1 MGRGTLPSYTRISHV
16 PNLLEAYRYLTRK
29 NLTVISSELCMSY
42 HTVRRL
48 CTDYSTPQAKTM
60 DKITK
65 ALSFIDKITWGLWKE
80 YCESALYAEKQ
91 NDIATL
97 VEVESKLRRLVPV
110 EGIVAPVHIITDCTI
125 ESAIKLH
132 ASALN
137 NKTYSFY
144 LSDLHS
150 GAMDLLA
157 IRNGTTK
164 SELLRQMIDK
174 ALSEQPEA
182 LEALIRI
189 TLGAPVEVIPL
200 REPTGQ
206 VDELDIIEVQSEA
219 ELAALAPELE
229 YPELVAQLT
238 AELPSKI
245 DDGQEEPSRETTL
258 PLAEVIDYSSEDH
271 KLDIEE
277 WSPLVSA
284 MGSNSIL
291 SEEEI
296 AALFSGEI

>member
-48 CTDYSTPQAKTM
+48 CTDYSTPQEKTM
-60 DKITK
+60 SKITK
-65 ALSFIDKITWGLWKE
+65 ALSFIDSVTWGLWKE

-97 VEVESKLRRLVPV
+97 IEVEAKLRELVPV

-150 GAMDLLA
+150 EAMDLLA

-164 SELLRQMIDK
+164 SELLRQLIDK
-174 ALSEQPEA
+174 ALSEQPEV
-182 LEALIRI
+182 LEALIR
-189 TLGAPVEVIPL
+189 TTVGTPVEVV
-200 REPTGQ
+200 RNSTVEST
-206 VDELDIIEVQSEA
+206 ESDIIQVQSEE
-219 ELAALAPELE
+219 ELAALVPDIAV
-229 YPELVAQLT
+229 PELVAQLT
-238 AELPSKI
+238 ANLP
-245 DDGQEEPSRETTL
+245 EEIEDSSTEQVSETTL
-258 PLAEVIDYSSEDH
+258 PLAEVVDYSSEDQ
-271 KLDIEE
+271 KLSIEE
-277 WSPLVSA
+277 WSPRVSTIN
-284 MGSNSIL
+284 SNSNL
-291 SEEEI
+291 TEEEI
-296 AALFSGEI
+296 AALFSGET

>member
-48 CTDYSTPQAKTM
+48 CTDYSTPQEKTM
-60 DKITK
+60 VKITK
-65 ALSFIDKITWGLWKE
+65 ALSFIDKVTWGLWKE

-97 VEVESKLRRLVPV
+97 IEVESKLRQLVPV

-150 GAMDLLA
+150 EAMDLLA

-164 SELLRQMIDK
+164 SELLRQLIDK
-174 ALSEQPEA
+174 ALSEQPEV
-182 LEALIRI
+182 LEALIRT
-189 TLGAPVEVIPL
+189 TLGTPVDVIP
-200 REPTGQ
+200 EPTGQ
-206 VDELDIIEVQSEA
+206 PEESDIIEVQSEG

-229 YPELVAQLT
+229 VPELVAQLT
-238 AELPSKI
+238 AELPKEV
-245 DDGQEEPSRETTL
+245 DDSPEDLSPETTL
-258 PLAEVIDYSSEDH
+258 PLAEVVDYSSEDH

-277 WSPLVSA
+277 WSPLVNT
-284 MGSNSIL
+284 MGSNSNL

-296 AALFSGEI
+296 AALFSGES

>member
-29 NLTVISSELCMSY
+29 NLTVISSELRMSY

-48 CTDYSTPQAKTM
+48 CTDYSTPQEKTM
-60 DKITK
+60 VKITK
-65 ALSFIDKITWGLWKE
+65 ALSFIDKVTWGLWKE

-97 VEVESKLRRLVPV
+97 IEVESKLRQLIPV

-125 ESAIKLH
+125 DSAIKLH

-150 GAMDLLA
+150 DAMDLLA

-164 SELLRQMIDK
+164 SELLRQLIDK
-174 ALSEQPEA
+174 ALADQPEV
-182 LEALIRI
+182 LEALIRTTI
-189 TLGAPVEVIPL
+189 GAPVDVIP
-200 REPTGQ
+200 EESAQG
-206 VDELDIIEVQSEA
+206 DEEDVIEVHSEE

-229 YPELVAQLT
+229 VPELVAQLT
-238 AELPSKI
+238 AALPEEVEDNPELV
-245 DDGQEEPSRETTL
+245 EEETTL
-258 PLAEVIDYSSEDH
+258 PMAEVVDYSSEDH

-277 WSPLVSA
+277 WSPLVNT
-284 MGSNSIL
+284 MGSNSNL

-296 AALFSGEI
+296 AALFSGDP

>member
-48 CTDYSTPQAKTM
+48 CTDYSTPQEKTM
-60 DKITK
+60 RKITM
-65 ALSFIDKITWGLWKE
+65 ALSFVDKTTWGLWKE

-97 VEVESKLRRLVPV
+97 VEVEAKLRQLIPV

-150 GAMDLLA
+150 DAMDLLA

-164 SELLRQMIDK
+164 SELLRQLVDK
-174 ALSEQPEA
+174 ALSEQPEV
-182 LEALIRI
+182 LEALIR
-189 TLGAPVEVIPL
+189 TTVGAPVEVRPKY
-200 REPTGQ
+200 TGQ
-206 VDELDIIEVQSEA
+206 IEELDIIEVQSAE

-238 AELPSKI
+238 AHLPEEVEDGPEELTS
-245 DDGQEEPSRETTL
+245 ETTL
-258 PLAEVIDYSSEDH
+258 PLAEVVDYSSEDH
-271 KLDIEE
+271 KLDIGE
-277 WSPLVSA
+277 WSPHVNS
-284 MGSNSIL
+284 MSSSSNL

-296 AALFSGEI
+296 AALFSGET

>member
-48 CTDYSTPQAKTM
+48 CTDYSTPQEKTM
-60 DKITK
+60 VKITK
-65 ALSFIDKITWGLWKE
+65 ALNFIDKVTWGLWKE

-97 VEVESKLRRLVPV
+97 VEVESKLRQLIPV

-150 GAMDLLA
+150 DAMDLLA

-174 ALSEQPEA
+174 ALSEQSEV
-182 LEALIRI
+182 LEALIRTTI
-189 TLGAPVEVIPL
+189 GTPVDVIP
-200 REPTGQ
+200 ESPGQ
-206 VDELDIIEVQSEA
+206 LEEQDIIQVQSE
-219 ELAALAPELE
+219 EQLAALVPELE
-229 YPELVAQLT
+229 VPELVAQLT
-238 AELPSKI
+238 AELP
-245 DDGQEEPSRETTL
+245 EEINDSPEETHSDTIL
-258 PLAEVIDYSSEDH
+258 PLAEVVDYSSEDH

-277 WSPLVSA
+277 WSPLVNT
-284 MGSNSIL
+284 MGANSNL

-296 AALFSGEI
+296 AALFSGES

>member
-29 NLTVISSELCMSY
+29 NLTVISSELRMSY

-48 CTDYSTPQAKTM
+48 CTDYSTPQEKTM
-60 DKITK
+60 VKITK
-65 ALSFIDKITWGLWKE
+65 ALSFIDKVTWGLWKD

-97 VEVESKLRRLVPV
+97 IEVEAKLRQLVPV

-150 GAMDLLA
+150 DAMDLLA

-164 SELLRQMIDK
+164 SELLRQLIDK
-174 ALSEQPEA
+174 ALSEQPEV
-182 LEALIRI
+182 LEALIRT
-189 TLGAPVEVIPL
+189 TLGAPVDVIP
-200 REPTGQ
+200 ESTGQ
-206 VDELDIIEVQSEA
+206 SEEPDIIQVQSEE

-229 YPELVAQLT
+229 VPELIAQLT
-238 AELPSKI
+238 AELPEEV
-245 DDGQEEPSRETTL
+245 DDSPEDLPTETIL
-258 PLAEVIDYSSEDH
+258 PLSEVVDYSSEDH
-271 KLDIEE
+271 KLVVEE
-277 WSPLVSA
+277 WSPLVSTID
-284 MGSNSIL
+284 SNTNL
-291 SEEEI
+291 SEDEI
-296 AALFSGEI
+296 AALFSGET

>member
-48 CTDYSTPQAKTM
+48 CTDYSTPQEKTM
-60 DKITK
+60 VKITK
-65 ALSFIDKITWGLWKE
+65 ALNFIDKVTWGLWKE

-97 VEVESKLRRLVPV
+97 IEVESKLRQLVPV

-150 GAMDLLA
+150 EAMDLLA

-164 SELLRQMIDK
+164 SELLRQLIDK
-174 ALSEQPEA
+174 ALSEQPEV
-182 LEALIRI
+182 LEALIRT
-189 TLGAPVEVIPL
+189 TLGTPVDVIP
-200 REPTGQ
+200 EPTGQ
-206 VDELDIIEVQSEA
+206 PEESDIIEVQSEE

-229 YPELVAQLT
+229 VPELVAQLT
-238 AELPSKI
+238 AELPDIVEDRPEDLS
-245 DDGQEEPSRETTL
+245 PETTL
-258 PLAEVIDYSSEDH
+258 PLAEVVDYSSEDH

-277 WSPLVSA
+277 WSPLVKT
-284 MGSNSIL
+284 MGSNSNL

-296 AALFSGEI
+296 AALFSGES